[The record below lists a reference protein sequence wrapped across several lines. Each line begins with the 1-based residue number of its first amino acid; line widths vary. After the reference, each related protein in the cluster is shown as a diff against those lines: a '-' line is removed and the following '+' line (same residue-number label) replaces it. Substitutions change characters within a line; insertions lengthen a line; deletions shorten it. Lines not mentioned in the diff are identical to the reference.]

1 MAGRKIVRKESKD
14 DSLQIQEFIDN
25 LVAKNFSGYT
35 IANYKKDILDFK
47 EFITKERLALS
58 LLDINN
64 KGVVTTYIESLSIA
78 EYKPTSINRKIS
90 SLRTFYKFLEL
101 KGWIDEN
108 VFLEVSNVK
117 QKKALPRF
125 IDSADLIDFINNIDI
140 KTSLGYRNKVLFELM
155 FASGMRGSEICNLE
169 ISNLNLYSGEIKVFC
184 KGKKERIVFIY
195 DSLRDDLKYYIDH
208 IRNDLLVK
216 SMDLENRKLFINYKG
231 SSLTPR
237 GVRKILN
244 KEIEKRSL
252 AMHVTPHMLRHS
264 FATAMLDSGLDLRS
278 VQTLLGHE
286 NLATTQIYTHIT
298 KTKIKE
304 TFDKA
309 FPRAKKID

>member
-25 LVAKNFSGYT
+25 LVAKNFSEYT

-155 FASGMRGSEICNLE
+155 FASGMRVSEICNLE
-169 ISNLNLYSGEIKVFC
+169 ISNLNLYSGEIKVFG

-231 SSLTPR
+231 SLLTPR